1 MNPRRGPPFEERL
14 AVACLALL
22 VGITLLNVA
31 ARYFTDESIAWTEEI
46 SVFLMVVLTL
56 AGASAVA
63 RRDGHIRIEFLLVRR
78 DAARTP
84 RRVLWHGAALLC
96 SLAGVALAVLFA
108 RWVWD
113 QYRYDETSMGLGVP
127 LWWYGA
133 AMPPLCLAL
142 AARAFSAFWR
152 LARGEAP
159 TLGGH
164 EEPP

>member
-1 MNPRRGPPFEERL
+1 MSAPRSAPPEERL
-14 AVACLALL
+14 AVVCLVLL
-22 VGITLLNVA
+22 VGITLLNVV

-63 RRDGHIRIEFLLVRR
+63 RRDGHIRIEFLLSRG

-84 RRVLWHGAALLC
+84 RRVLWQGAALLC
-96 SLAGVALAVLFA
+96 GLLGLALAVLFA

-142 AARAFSAFWR
+142 AARALATFRR
-152 LARGEAP
+152 LRRG
-159 TLGGH
+159 
-164 EEPP
+164 PPPAAGEDPL